1 MQNEGSWIQKKKM
14 NGPQYIATLAKHR
27 FALSPTGNGVQS
39 PKQMEALLV
48 QTIPIVSRTYE
59 ILLLYLAGFLLF
71 FCDFDLSVTRQ
82 IR

>member
-59 ILLLYLAGFLLF
+59 ILSKQTNKHLAGFLLF
-71 FCDFDLSVTRQ
+71 FVILTCR
-82 IR
+82 